1 MAANIRTSSVET
13 LKSVRIHD
21 EDPSSL
27 WDISFARNNG
37 ETTISP
43 SKSIAIDKK
52 EEGDSSAPLVLP
64 ALVHPHIHLDK
75 AFIHG
80 SKEYSDLLPVNGS
93 FEEALHF
100 TTLAK
105 KRFHYDDLMKRG
117 NQLVTES
124 VAAGVTAIRGFVEV
138 DSTVKMACLE
148 VGKQL
153 KKEWKDICQI
163 QLVSFAQD
171 PIFAGQHAEKNRRR
185 MEHAVRD
192 SEVDVIGTTPYVELT
207 VEASRENIEWAISRA
222 WELQKHVDFHIDYNI
237 NENSEAM
244 VWYVLETLKK
254 TGWTASA
261 TKARVMLGHCT
272 RLTLFSDDEWGRL
285 ASTIHDHDLP
295 VSFVALPTSDL
306 YMASLP
312 VGENVKRPHVR
323 PRGTLQVLHMIQDLG
338 LDAVIGVNNV
348 GNAFTPWGSV
358 DPISLACLGV
368 GIYHGRKTSDVAM
381 LYECIS
387 TRARVA
393 IGLAES
399 SVDIGLKK
407 GYQRDLLILPNVDQ
421 TGFGQTRPKQTV
433 ADVVWEPPEV
443 STREVI
449 SNGRLLLKNTAMN
462 RLASIAVESIQ
473 DS

>member
-1 MAANIRTSSVET
+1 MAANIRTSSIET
-13 LKSVRIHD
+13 LKSVCIHD
-21 EDPSSL
+21 KDPSSL

-37 ETTISP
+37 EATISL
-43 SKSIAIDKK
+43 SKSATTEEKQEEK
-52 EEGDSSAPLVLP
+52 ESALVLP

-80 SKEYSDLLPVNGS
+80 STEYSDLLPVNGT

-105 KRFHYDDLMKRG
+105 KRFHCEDLLKRG
-117 NQLVTES
+117 NQLITES

-138 DSTVKMACLE
+138 DSTVKTTCLE

-171 PIFAGQHAEKNRRR
+171 PIFSREHGDENRRL
-185 MEHAVRD
+185 MEDAVRD
-192 SEVDVIGTTPYVELT
+192 PEVDVIGTTPYVEAT
-207 VEASRENIEWAISRA
+207 AEASRKNIEWAISRA
-222 WELQKHVDFHIDYNI
+222 WELQKHVDFHLDYNL
-237 NENSEAM
+237 NENSEAT
-244 VWYVLETLKK
+244 VWHVLETLKK
-254 TGWTASA
+254 TGWTTSE

-272 RLTLFSDDEWGRL
+272 RLTLFSEDEWGKL
-285 ASTIHDHDLP
+285 ASTIHGSDLP

-306 YMASLP
+306 YMAPLP
-312 VGENVKRPHVR
+312 VGENIKRPHVR
-323 PRGTLQVLHMIQDLG
+323 SRGTLQVLHMIQDLG
-338 LDAVIGVNNV
+338 LDTVVGVNNV
-348 GNAFTPWGSV
+348 GNAFTPWGSP

-368 GIYHGRKTSDVAM
+368 GIYHGGKTLDVEM

-387 TRARVA
+387 TRARAA

-399 SVDIGLKK
+399 SVDIRLKN
-407 GYQRDLLILPNVDQ
+407 GYQRDVLIVPNVDQ

-433 ADVVWEPPEV
+433 ADVVWDPPAV

-449 SNGRLLLKNTAMN
+449 SNGRLLLKNATMN
-462 RLASIAVESIQ
+462 RLASIAVESTQ
-473 DS
+473 GS